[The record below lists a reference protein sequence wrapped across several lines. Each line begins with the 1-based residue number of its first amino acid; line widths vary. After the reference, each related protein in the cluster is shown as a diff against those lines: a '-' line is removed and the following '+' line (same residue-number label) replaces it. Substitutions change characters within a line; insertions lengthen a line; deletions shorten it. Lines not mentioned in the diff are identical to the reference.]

1 VNIEIIGAESMGVR
15 SLCCLVTLP
24 DRRIVIDPGVA
35 LGYFRH
41 GLLLHPVQIAVGRR
55 VQQRILRVLENA
67 TDVVFSHFHG
77 DHVPLVRANPYQ
89 LSVPQLPSCFP
100 GLRCWSKSDE
110 GLSSDMS
117 KRFQDLAELM
127 GANLQVAEGRS
138 EGPLSFSRAVP
149 HGAPNSN
156 MGTLMMT
163 RIEMDSRVFVHASD
177 IQLLDDA
184 TVDRIIDWRPD
195 IVLAAGPPLYLDRL
209 NKAGRER
216 AWDNAVRLA
225 QSIDLVILD
234 HHLMRSEEGE
244 VWLDRLSATVGNKVY
259 CAADYM
265 HRPRR
270 LLEAERARLYE
281 EMPVPQG
288 WHDNYARGRADAGE
302 YFDAIADQLAQF

>member
-1 VNIEIIGAESMGVR
+1 MNIEIIGAESMGVR

-41 GLLLHPVQIAVGRR
+41 GLLPHPVQIAVGRR

-89 LSVPQLPSCFP
+89 LSVQQLPSCFP

-163 RIEMDSRVFVHASD
+163 RIEMDSRVIVHASD

-195 IVLAAGPPLYLDRL
+195 IVLAAGPPLYLDQL
-209 NKAGRER
+209 NKVGRER

-225 QSIDLVILD
+225 QSIDIVILD

-265 HRPRR
+265 DRPRR
-270 LLEAERARLYE
+270 LLEAERAQLYE
-281 EMPVPQG
+281 EMPVPHG
-288 WHDNYARGRADAGE
+288 WHDNYASGRADAGE